1 MYYNTKLQG
10 KYSLESTDPRE
21 SEIRA
26 PPQPLPYLMPIPS
39 NTLFYNEK
47 NYHSLFVTRTWQ
59 HFIDLLKRKNLRF
72 TAFLDSNAYI
82 KLAPNGARPVR
93 RLLPAL
99 ALRPQAAPGPWP
111 CGPGRGLRPR
121 PALRFIVKKH
131 LLIYDVHMYQC
142 IDIHWRFFL

>member
-1 MYYNTKLQG
+1 M
-10 KYSLESTDPRE
+10 
-21 SEIRA
+21 
-26 PPQPLPYLMPIPS
+26 
-39 NTLFYNEK
+39 
-47 NYHSLFVTRTWQ
+47 
-59 HFIDLLKRKNLRF
+59 
-72 TAFLDSNAYI
+72 AFLDSNAYI
-82 KLAPNGARPVR
+82 KLAPNGAGPVR

-99 ALRPQAAPGPWP
+99 GTGTGPAAAGRAGALALWARPWP